1 MNQTAKKALTL
12 TSILVFS
19 LLIINLQTGV
29 SEQTLNVPHEF
40 PTITAALSTA
50 EDGDTIKV
58 SSGTYQENIVVTKSV
73 HIVGENPATTILIG
87 EGGWDR
93 GARPVVTLA
102 ADGATLTGL
111 TVESQ
116 NYTQSTLYA
125 MGIYVQADN
134 CKISGCT
141 IRNCYLGIFSSAQAD
156 LTIEDNTV
164 ENCLK
169 DGMRFYGG
177 VSYTIQGNLIKD
189 NAVSGIA
196 LQGYFDKVINNT
208 FVGNERSLGLGSS
221 YSVVYGNHML
231 QNAESAIFLAGSN
244 NTVAANQIEDNK
256 WGVFV
261 TPQLAAPHD
270 NTFYHNNF
278 VDNSYGVFVN
288 ESSPLEFW
296 DGGADLGGNYWSDYT
311 AKYPQAGQS
320 GGIYDAPYQVYE
332 GAQDNYPL
340 TAPFDIETD
349 FNPPA
354 HPQAPEI
361 QNGLVAYWTFDS
373 IDATGVSPDQ
383 TGKNPA
389 ILGSEGRTRSY
400 LPQTVP
406 GEVGEALAFDG
417 QQYVNVLLSPSLE
430 ISDEVTVDIWVNV
443 QDYKDIPYNNIIVN
457 ARRGPESLPNRTFGV
472 ALNGEM
478 PQNSSSPEVGAIRG
492 YVLTNEGLN
501 EIVTTKSAIELNTWT
516 HIVFT
521 RSLNTGMHIYVN
533 GQEQEVTV
541 TSGSQNPQGATLRQ
555 TETYIGHDAVCTID
569 ELKLSNVADYAA
581 VPLWMQWGLWA
592 AIAAGLIVAGVMMF
606 ALRHNRTAKPK
617 PHLGKV

>member
-1 MNQTAKKALTL
+1 MNQNAKKALTL
-12 TSILVFS
+12 TLILIFS
-19 LLIINLQTGV
+19 LWIINLQTGI
-29 SEQTLNVPHEF
+29 SEQTLIVPNEF
-40 PTITAALSTA
+40 PTITAALA
-50 EDGDTIKV
+50 VAHDGDTIKV
-58 SSGTYQENIVVTKSV
+58 YSGVYEENIVVDKAV
-73 HIVGENPATTILIG
+73 QIVGENPATTVLIG
-87 EGGWDR
+87 EGGVDR
-93 GARPVVTLA
+93 GARPVVALA
-102 ADGATLTGL
+102 ANGASLTGL

-116 NYTQSTLYA
+116 NYSESGLHA
-125 MGIYVQADN
+125 MGVYVQADN
-134 CKISGCT
+134 CKISDCT

-156 LTIEDNTV
+156 LTVEGNTV
-164 ENCLK
+164 ESCLK
-169 DGMRFYGG
+169 DGMRFYGA

-221 YSVVYGNHML
+221 YSVVYGNQML

-244 NTVAANQIEDNK
+244 NTIAANQIEDNK

-278 VDNSYGVFVN
+278 VDNTYGVFVN
-288 ESSPLEFW
+288 ESSPVEFW

-320 GGIYDAPYQVYE
+320 GGIYDTPYKVYE
-332 GAQDNYPL
+332 GAQDNLPL
-340 TAPFDIETD
+340 TEPFNIKAD

-361 QNGLVAYWTFDS
+361 QNGLVAYWKFDQ
-373 IDATGVSPDQ
+373 INANGISPDQ

-400 LPQTVP
+400 LPQVVP

-417 QQYVNVLLSPSLE
+417 QQYVNVLLSPSME
-430 ISDEVTVDIWVNV
+430 ISGEVTVDVWVNV
-443 QDYKDIPYNNIIVN
+443 QDYKDIPYNNIIVE

-472 ALNGEM
+472 ALNGEP
-478 PQNSSSPEVGAIRG
+478 PQNSSSPEIGSVRG
-492 YVLTNEGLN
+492 YVLTSEGLN
-501 EIVTTKSAIELNTWT
+501 EIITTKSAIEPNTWT
-516 HIVFT
+516 HIIFT
-521 RSLNTGMHIYVN
+521 RSFDTGMHIYVN

-541 TSGSQNPQGATLRQ
+541 TSGIQNPQGATLRQ
-555 TETYIGHDAVCTID
+555 TETYIGHDAICTID
-569 ELKLSNVADYAA
+569 ELKLNNTVDSAA
-581 VPLWMQWGLWA
+581 VPLWMQWGIWA
-592 AIAAGLIVAGVMMF
+592 AIASGIIAAGFLLF
-606 ALRHNRTAKPK
+606 TLRRNKAAKP
-617 PHLGKV
+617 PVLGNV